1 MPSPPVR
8 DSIVP
13 NSAHV
18 VTYHEE
24 FTLVTVQCGRCAH
37 RQEARATAKTTRC
50 TKCGRSCRVAATEA
64 SPDVIPIFSRR
75 SA

>member
-1 MPSPPVR
+1 MTAPVR

-24 FTLVTVQCGRCAH
+24 FTLVTVQCGRCEH

-50 TKCGRSCRVAATEA
+50 TECNRSCRVA
-64 SPDVIPIFSRR
+64 IPETDTNVVPILRK

>member
-1 MPSPPVR
+1 MTAPVR

-18 VTYHEE
+18 VIYHEE
-24 FTLVTVQCGRCAH
+24 FTLVTVRCGRCSH
-37 RQEARATAKTTRC
+37 EQEARSTASTTRC
-50 TKCGRSCRVAATEA
+50 KGCGRSCRVAVPETD
-64 SPDVIPIFSRR
+64 PNVIPIRTRR